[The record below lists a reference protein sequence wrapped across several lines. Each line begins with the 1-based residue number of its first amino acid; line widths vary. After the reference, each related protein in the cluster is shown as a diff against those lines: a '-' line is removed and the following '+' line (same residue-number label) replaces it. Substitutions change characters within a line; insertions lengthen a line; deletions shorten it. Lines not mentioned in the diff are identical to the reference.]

1 MSVNVVTTVDGKAS
15 CKTAEGSVIN
25 INISQRTFWDSLNDR
40 LDNTRKIRS
49 EAPPTSFVK
58 ATALPVVLGVSQFP
72 LGVIC
77 LAVSLFTTTSYG
89 KSLYVFSNGVTLWM
103 GIPLLLGGLSEVV
116 AYIKNHGFWVFLSF
130 ICQLLIFCVS
140 VSGLA
145 FTENERLYGFSYDIE
160 KKPCESLLNSVE
172 SSRYQSG
179 GLPKNSYGQYNQDTS
194 NWNLNECQETV
205 NLFMNLSYGVLVM
218 LLVIGSWGAISSTIT
233 VIYRLK
239 RLCGSCCSD
248 KELAKE
254 DTEPLEKTPIDAITV

>member
-103 GIPLLLGGLSEVV
+103 GIP
-116 AYIKNHGFWVFLSF
+116 VFLSF